1 METLPEDSGLV
12 SQSEWSSNGQTMPS
26 LGTAGADHGTAA
38 LGGHTDEKAMSA
50 FTADHRRLIGA
61 FHDMALDFVANRNVG
76 LDIDR
81 ALFVKQKI
89 LFLSFLWITFPRQ
102 VRITPSRLC
111 GLLA

>member
-1 METLPEDSGLV
+1 MT
-12 SQSEWSSNGQTMPS
+12 
-26 LGTAGADHGTAA
+26 A
-38 LGGHTDEKAMSA
+38 LGAASA
-50 FTADHRRLIGA
+50 NDRPSATRRHANEEAVCAFAANNRRLIGA

-89 LFLSFLWITFPRQ
+89 LFLSFLWITCPRQ